1 MIEVTEAEFHAAVST
16 SLARLGLTYAE
27 LEDQARRRDFVS
39 AQAQVLWV
47 SVGGAVNT
55 DLLDEEPAEGHAEAV
70 TRAGESDSLA
80 TVAQKSTVPRVI
92 GLDLSLTCTGVAGEG
107 WAEIIRPKAGLR
119 GHPRLAFI
127 VDQVA
132 THIRNA
138 DLVVIEGPSFGGGV
152 AHRHEDLAGLRVMV
166 RHACWRRGIPYA
178 IVPPS
183 CRALYATGKGSGSK
197 GAVRDAVH
205 ARYGIDCD
213 GVGRYDQAD
222 AYTLLAMGLHH
233 LGWPLAVLPDSH
245 RRGLDGCQWPT
256 TEGLAA

>member
-1 MIEVTEAEFHAAVST
+1 M
-16 SLARLGLTYAE
+16 
-27 LEDQARRRDFVS
+27 
-39 AQAQVLWV
+39 
-47 SVGGAVNT
+47 
-55 DLLDEEPAEGHAEAV
+55 
-70 TRAGESDSLA
+70 GESPTTVGQSTTVEKDRLSLSTA
-80 TVAQKSTVPRVI
+80 SRVDMSTVPRVV

-107 WAEIIRPKAGLR
+107 WTDIIRTDLR

-132 THIRNA
+132 IHIRNA

-178 IVPPS
+178 VVPPS
-183 CRALYATGKGSGSK
+183 CRALYATGKGSGPK
-197 GAVRDAVH
+197 GAVRDSVRE
-205 ARYGIDCD
+205 RYGVECD
-213 GVGRYDQAD
+213 GPGRYDQAD

-233 LGWPLAVLPDSH
+233 LGWPLAIVPDTN
-245 RRGLDGCQWPT
+245 RRGLDGCQWPD

>member
-1 MIEVTEAEFHAAVST
+1 MQQDPDDVVIEVTEAEFCVAART

-27 LEDQARRRDFVS
+27 LEDQARRRDFTS

-47 SVGGAVNT
+47 SIGGAINPE
-55 DLLDEEPAEGHAEAV
+55 LLDTPVV
-70 TRAGESDSLA
+70 TETV
-80 TVAQKSTVPRVI
+80 TVAQQATQVPRVI

-107 WAEIIRPKAGLR
+107 WTDIIRPKSGLR

-127 VDQVA
+127 VERVVE
-132 THIRNA
+132 HIGGA
-138 DLVVIEGPSFGGGV
+138 QLVVIEGPSFGGGV

-178 IVPPS
+178 LVPPS

-197 GAVRDAVH
+197 GAVRDAVRE
-205 ARYGIDCD
+205 RYGVECD

-222 AYTLLAMGLHH
+222 AYALCAMGLHH
-233 LGWPLAVLPDSH
+233 LGWPLAVLPDNN
-245 RRGLDGCQWPT
+245 RRGLDGCQWPD

>member
-1 MIEVTEAEFHAAVST
+1 M
-16 SLARLGLTYAE
+16 
-27 LEDQARRRDFVS
+27 DQIAPK
-39 AQAQVLWV
+39 A
-47 SVGGAVNT
+47 
-55 DLLDEEPAEGHAEAV
+55 
-70 TRAGESDSLA
+70 
-80 TVAQKSTVPRVI
+80 I

-107 WAEIIRPKAGLR
+107 WTDIVRPKAGLR

-127 VDQVA
+127 VERV
-132 THIRNA
+132 TEHIRNA

-178 IVPPS
+178 VVPPS

-197 GAVRDAVH
+197 GAVRDAVRT
-205 ARYGIDCD
+205 RYGVECD
-213 GVGRYDQAD
+213 GPGRYDQAD

-233 LGWPLAVLPDSH
+233 LGWPLAVVPDTN
-245 RRGLDGCQWPT
+245 RRGLDGCQWPD

>member
-1 MIEVTEAEFHAAVST
+1 M
-16 SLARLGLTYAE
+16 
-27 LEDQARRRDFVS
+27 
-39 AQAQVLWV
+39 
-47 SVGGAVNT
+47 
-55 DLLDEEPAEGHAEAV
+55 
-70 TRAGESDSLA
+70 
-80 TVAQKSTVPRVI
+80 STVPRVI

-107 WAEIIRPKAGLR
+107 WTDTIRPRTGVR

-127 VDQVA
+127 VEHI
-132 THIRNA
+132 TEHIRGA

-178 IVPPS
+178 VVPPS

-197 GAVRDAVH
+197 GEVRDAIRT
-205 ARYGIDCD
+205 RYGVECD
-213 GVGRYDQAD
+213 GPGRYDQAD

-233 LGWPLAVLPDSH
+233 LGWPLAVVPDNN
-245 RRGLDGCQWPT
+245 RRGLDGSQWPT

>member
-1 MIEVTEAEFHAAVST
+1 MTGTEFNVQH
-16 SLARLGLTYAE
+16 
-27 LEDQARRRDFVS
+27 DFS
-39 AQAQVLWV
+39 R
-47 SVGGAVNT
+47 G
-55 DLLDEEPAEGHAEAV
+55 DIP
-70 TRAGESDSLA
+70 
-80 TVAQKSTVPRVI
+80 TVASVRSTDADDRPSAGRSVRVTSTPATAVQSTTIPRVI

-107 WAEIIRPKAGLR
+107 WTDTIRPKAGLR

-132 THIRNA
+132 LHIRNA

-152 AHRHEDLAGLRVMV
+152 AHRHEDLAGLRVMA

-178 IVPPS
+178 LVPPS

-197 GAVRDAVH
+197 GAVRDEVR
-205 ARYGIDCD
+205 ARYGVECD
-213 GVGRYDQAD
+213 GPGRYDQAD
-222 AYTLLAMGLHH
+222 AYVLLAMGLHH
-233 LGWPLAVLPDSH
+233 KGWPLAVVPDTH